1 MGNAQA
7 LQIIKQ
13 INLQKLTTTSNNYCI
28 QHISRRIDPF
38 AKPHFYVNQ
47 HISTVN
53 HAAMV
58 MTAKALNGAIY
69 AVNHEETAMT
79 AKEINCRK

>member
-1 MGNAQA
+1 
-7 LQIIKQ
+7 
-13 INLQKLTTTSNNYCI
+13 
-28 QHISRRIDPF
+28 
-38 AKPHFYVNQ
+38 
-47 HISTVN
+47 
-53 HAAMV
+53 MV